1 MGQPV
6 NIAPRYLGRGS
17 WLARRDPRVLI
28 IVIALFIFTVLQ
40 IWDGRLVFALLLIA
54 VGYYRAAGIPWRHI
68 RRNWTVVF
76 LFIGLLVVVN
86 TIVTGGDVQQ
96 TPVEDLHV
104 FFDMPLLGTPISAE
118 SLSLMVTLLMRY
130 LAMATIGFPLAF
142 AVAPSDFGVSFA
154 RLGVPEKF
162 AFGVDLTFQFL
173 PSLAADL
180 QTTVD
185 AQRIRGFDWAA
196 GKAGF
201 LSRLRRSTPVIV
213 PTMVNAIA
221 GAEDT
226 IDAMDLRGFG
236 TGKRSW
242 LRELAFDR
250 TDLLVIGFFG
260 ILLIAA
266 TIGGFAGVTSHLWTP
281 PFLIDLAGG

>member
-1 MGQPV
+1 M

-28 IVIALFIFTVLQ
+28 LAIVLFIFTVLQ
-40 IWDGRLVFALLLIA
+40 VWDGRVIFGLLLIA
-54 VGYYRAAGIPWRHI
+54 VAYYGAAGIPWRQI
-68 RRNWTVVF
+68 RRNWAVVF
-76 LFIGLLVVVN
+76 VFIGLLVSVN
-86 TIVTGGDVQQ
+86 MIVSGGDVQGLPAGQ
-96 TPVEDLHV
+96 AHV
-104 FFDMPLLGTPISAE
+104 LFRMPLLGTPISAE
-118 SLSLMVTLLMRY
+118 SLSLAVTQLTRY

-142 AVAPSDFGVSFA
+142 AVAPADFGVAFH

-162 AFGVDLTFQFL
+162 AFGIDLTFRFL
-173 PSLAADL
+173 PSLSNDL

-185 AQRIRGFDWAA
+185 AQRIRGFDWSA

-201 LSRLRRSTPVIV
+201 LSRVRRSVPVVV
-213 PTMVNAIA
+213 PTVVNAIA

-236 TGKRSW
+236 TGKRTW
-242 LRELAFDR
+242 LRELAYDR
-250 TDLLVIGFFG
+250 TDLAVIAFFLA
-260 ILLIAA
+260 LLIVA
-266 TIGGFAGVTSHLWTP
+266 TIGGFSGAWSEVWTP